1 MIKIVGMHTLCCAS
15 PVPVQILC
23 KHSVHASA
31 AMAKSIL
38 FLSLAVL
45 HLIVAENVIYK
56 PIKTG
61 QEVALIMIQGAQ
73 VTTDQYAPLM
83 KAIQLTSEYSLWIG
97 VPQYPLDTVEP
108 LVIESGIQ
116 RILGQMKSQG
126 MNTSILFFAGHSLG
140 GAMLQDY
147 VHSNPNGI
155 KGQILMGSY
164 LERKYKDQS
173 YPIPTATMGG
183 ELDGLTRVTRL
194 MESYY
199 HYILNPYP
207 GNEPNLFPV
216 VVIPGMSH
224 MQFASGSP
232 PFLVREKDL
241 KPEISYNEA
250 HSITANLTTAF
261 MRSVLGGETNP
272 NRSKY
277 IQQYIDSTG
286 DFLKPLLLAFEM
298 EGYYHFKPP
307 CYDDPPS
314 PKCTTGCPW
323 SEIVS
328 QRIMG
333 GLPNNNSIQN
343 KDSFHPASEVYPKD
357 YLPKV
362 LNNCSTYS
370 PSCILNTT
378 TVSQCIYEVI
388 DDKLDTGFFPT
399 SASEIITK
407 LSSRQKIMEAAG
419 MGKVDFNK
427 TDGGSICK
435 KINEY
440 TYSWALANAG
450 SNTLARFKKLGEPM
464 VFGEDKLENNGLVW
478 IYYPLEYNQTTNNG
492 KTVLKITSLT
502 LRTPTEFIIPIA
514 GGFHF
519 CKVLSPARA
528 MEWIYV
534 DGLRLHDSINN
545 YTFFK

>member
-1 MIKIVGMHTLCCAS
+1 
-15 PVPVQILC
+15 
-23 KHSVHASA
+23 
-31 AMAKSIL
+31 MAKSIL
-38 FLSLAVL
+38 ILLLTVL
-45 HLIVAENVIYK
+45 HLIVAEDVIYK
-56 PIKTG
+56 PVKTG
-61 QEVALIMIQGAQ
+61 QKEVALIMIQGAQ

-83 KAIQLTSEYSLWIG
+83 KAIQSTSEYSLWIG

-147 VHSNPNGI
+147 VHSNPTGI
-155 KGQILMGSY
+155 KGQIIMGSY
-164 LERKYKDQS
+164 LERKYKNQS
-173 YPIPTATMGG
+173 YPIPTITMGG
-183 ELDGLTRVTRL
+183 ELDGVIRVTRL

-232 PFLVREKDL
+232 PFLVKVKDL
-241 KPEISYNEA
+241 KPEISYDEA

-261 MRSVLGGETNP
+261 MGSVLGGDNIP
-272 NRSKY
+272 NKY
-277 IQQYIDSTG
+277 IQQYVDSTG

-298 EGYYHFKPP
+298 EGFYHFKPP

-314 PKCTTGCPW
+314 PKCTIGCPW

-328 QRIMG
+328 QTIMG
-333 GLPNNNSIQN
+333 GLPNNKSIN
-343 KDSFHPASEVYPKD
+343 NEDSFHPASEVYPKD

-362 LNNCSTYS
+362 LNKCPTYS

-388 DDKLDTGFFPT
+388 DEKLDTDFFPT
-399 SASEIITK
+399 SASEIRTK
-407 LSSRQKIMEAAG
+407 LSSRQKIMESAG

-435 KINEY
+435 TINEY

-464 VFGEDKLENNGLVW
+464 VFGEDKGPYNAGPLW
-478 IYYPLEYNQTTNNG
+478 IYNPLEYKQITDENG
-492 KTVLKITSLT
+492 VTVQEIRSPM
-502 LRTPTEFIIPIA
+502 LRTPTDYFLQVSA
-514 GGFHF
+514 GFHY
-519 CKVLSPARA
+519 CKLLSPARV

-534 DGLRLHDSINN
+534 DGLRLHDSISNPTN
-545 YTFFK
+545 IDYN